1 MPWCYRFQ
9 RRCRYDLPPW
19 GVQPRDFRP
28 PRPLSAQEISTCV
41 MLYEYPFNERL
52 RTYLR
57 LEQLFQRLLELITRE
72 AKLDH
77 HFALVTMFEL
87 IEVAARTDLKSDV
100 LRDVERQ
107 KNLLD
112 GLRSNPDIDQ
122 DVLQNIMDQLDQRYA
137 SLQSQAGRMGQS
149 LQDNEMLSALR
160 SRLDIPGGTN
170 CFDLPGYHRWQH
182 LPVAQRQDDLRRW
195 GQCLKPLADAIFLLL
210 GMLRDTG
217 TPQRVAASR
226 GYFQQSLPPS
236 KAYQLLRLR
245 IDPALNLVPEI
256 SGNRL
261 MVTVRLLRPSA
272 DGCSLQS
279 CTDNA
284 DFELTLCA

>member
-1 MPWCYRFQ
+1 MIWRTGGKISCFTPTIHPC
-9 RRCRYDLPPW
+9 LPK
-19 GVQPRDFRP
+19 
-28 PRPLSAQEISTCV
+28 ISCV

-57 LEQLFQRLLELITRE
+57 LEQLFQRLLELISRE

-77 HFALVTMFEL
+77 HFALATLFEL

-100 LRDVERQ
+100 LRDLERQ

-112 GLRSNPDIDQ
+112 GLRSNPEIDQ
-122 DVLQNIMDQLDQRYA
+122 DVLQNIMSQLDQRYT
-137 SLQSQAGRMGQS
+137 SLQGQAGKMGQP
-149 LQDNEMLSALR
+149 LQENEMLSSLR

-182 LPVAQRQDDLRRW
+182 LPTSQRQDDLQRW
-195 GQCLKPLADAIFLLL
+195 CQCVKPLADAIFLLL
-210 GMLRDTG
+210 SLLRDTG
-217 TPQRVAASR
+217 MPQRVAASN
-226 GYFQQSLPPS
+226 GYFQQALPPS
-236 KAYQLLRLR
+236 KSYQLLRLR

-261 MVTVRLLRPSA
+261 MVSVRLLRPHP
-272 DGCSLQS
+272 DNGGLQA
-279 CTDNA
+279 CTENA
-284 DFELTLCA
+284 HFELTLCA

>member
-1 MPWCYRFQ
+1 MIWRTGGKISCFTPTIHPC
-9 RRCRYDLPPW
+9 LPK
-19 GVQPRDFRP
+19 
-28 PRPLSAQEISTCV
+28 ISCV

-57 LEQLFQRLLELITRE
+57 LEQLFQRLLELISRE

-77 HFALVTMFEL
+77 HFALATLFEL

-100 LRDVERQ
+100 LRDLERQ

-112 GLRSNPDIDQ
+112 GLRSNPEIDQ
-122 DVLQNIMDQLDQRYA
+122 DVLQNIMSQLDQRYT
-137 SLQSQAGRMGQS
+137 SLQGQAGKMGQP
-149 LQDNEMLSALR
+149 LQENEMLSSLR

-182 LPVAQRQDDLRRW
+182 LPTTQRQDDLQRW
-195 GQCLKPLADAIFLLL
+195 CQCVKPLADAIFLLL
-210 GMLRDTG
+210 SLLRDTG
-217 TPQRVAASR
+217 MPQRVAASQ
-226 GYFQQSLPPS
+226 GYFQQALPPS
-236 KAYQLLRLR
+236 KSYQLLRLR

-261 MVTVRLLRPSA
+261 MVSVRLLRPHP
-272 DGCSLQS
+272 DNGGLQA
-279 CTDNA
+279 CTENA
-284 DFELTLCA
+284 HFELTLCA